1 MQTIQKNLSHK
12 IGEQLSC
19 EYSMSTIWAFD
30 DIENKYTL
38 YRGEDCM
45 KKFCSSL
52 REYATNVNI
61 FLKTKKMLQ
70 LNKKGQNAT
79 VLYICRKR
87 FSKTFADTTYQK
99 FRDHFQ
105 YRGIEQSICHLK
117 FNVANTIPVV
127 FYIRSNYEYHFI
139 IKDKMH
145 TSLRDNLNVKTQKTQ
160 NGETQESTKPFSVT
174 IKKRKKLQKLI
185 KMAMEVF

>member
-61 FLKTKKMLQ
+61 FLKTKKC
-70 LNKKGQNAT
+70 
-79 VLYICRKR
+79 Y
-87 FSKTFADTTYQK
+87 S
-99 FRDHFQ
+99 
-105 YRGIEQSICHLK
+105 
-117 FNVANTIPVV
+117 
-127 FYIRSNYEYHFI
+127 
-139 IKDKMH
+139 
-145 TSLRDNLNVKTQKTQ
+145 
-160 NGETQESTKPFSVT
+160 
-174 IKKRKKLQKLI
+174 
-185 KMAMEVF
+185 